1 MVEPKLRFA
10 FACRRNYS
18 KIIIFTLVIN
28 QVFYKP
34 EDIINQIKTSTAH
47 MRLLKNGI
55 VHYTY
60 LPKAKIDVEQQLE
73 NHYAL
78 IELLGDKKH
87 PLLLDASELVDI
99 SPDARLKVK
108 ELEPI
113 SPILARA
120 FVTQSLGHKLM
131 ISFYLKFNKPYVQNK
146 VFSNYEDAVEWLL
159 QLQ

>member
-1 MVEPKLRFA
+1 
-10 FACRRNYS
+10 
-18 KIIIFTLVIN
+18 
-28 QVFYKP
+28 VFYKT
-34 EDIINQIKTSTAH
+34 EDILKETKTNTVT

-60 LPKAKIDVEQQLE
+60 HPKAKIDVEEQLK

-99 SPDARLKVK
+99 SPEARIKVK
-108 ELEPI
+108 ELEPL

-120 FVTQSLGHKLM
+120 FVTESLGHKLM
-131 ISFYLKFNKPYVQNK
+131 ISFYLKVNKPYVQNK
-146 VFSNYEDAVEWLL
+146 VFSNYEDAVNWLMKL
-159 QLQ
+159 NTII

>member
-1 MVEPKLRFA
+1 M
-10 FACRRNYS
+10 
-18 KIIIFTLVIN
+18 
-28 QVFYKP
+28 FYKK
-34 EDIINQIKTSTAH
+34 EEIVKETKTNTVT

-60 LPKAKIDVEQQLE
+60 HPKAKIDVEEQLQ

-78 IELLGDKKH
+78 IELLGNKKH

-120 FVTQSLGHKLM
+120 FVTQSLGHKLL
-131 ISFYLKFNKPYVQNK
+131 ISFYLKVNKPYVQNK
-146 VFSNYEDAVEWLL
+146 VFSNYEDAVDWLL
-159 QLQ
+159 KLNTII